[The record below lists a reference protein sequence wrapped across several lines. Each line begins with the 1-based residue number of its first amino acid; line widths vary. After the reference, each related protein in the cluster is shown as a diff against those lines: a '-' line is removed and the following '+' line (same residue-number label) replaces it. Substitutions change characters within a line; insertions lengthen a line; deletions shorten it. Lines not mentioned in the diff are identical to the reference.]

1 MDLNK
6 KERRLDFIEDLKKI
20 CYKYDVS
27 LSFNEHD
34 YVITLID
41 KKWGLDVLTEDEE
54 DWLDQIDFEE
64 E

>member
-41 KKWGLDVLTEDEE
+41 KKWDLDVLTEDDE